1 MHRLN
6 PFLSLSAQVKECQA
20 GLFAGLKVRNVEG
33 TSLSEMPTM
42 MKQK

>member
-1 MHRLN
+1 MQRLN
-6 PFLSLSAQVKECQA
+6 PFLSLSAQEECQA

-42 MKQK
+42 TEQK